1 MKVQVFFFSE
11 SSRTEVFCQES
22 VLIYIAKVS
31 RALSSQRPLR
41 GCFRP
46 ESCNFIKK
54 ETLAQVFSC
63 EFCEISKNTFLTEH
77 IWTIASEFL
86 RQLQEVKIFDW
97 YMFIVYW
104 FSQLCPSENC
114 TMNLS
119 QQENLIVLVHLQCW
133 NKV

>member
-1 MKVQVFFFSE
+1 MFQEGMCISLQVLMTKRDDMILFCFSIKNRLNFRKQ
-11 SSRTEVFCQES
+11 SPDMFC
-22 VLIYIAKVS
+22 KK
-31 RALSSQRPLR
+31 RRSQK
-41 GCFRP
+41 FRR
-46 ESCNFIKK
+46 
-54 ETLAQVFSC
+54 TLAQVFSC

-104 FSQLCPSENC
+104 FSQLCLSENC

-119 QQENLIVLVHLQCW
+119 QQENLTVLVHLQCW

>member
-1 MKVQVFFFSE
+1 MSQEGMCISLQVLMTKRDDMILFCFSIKNRLNFRKQ
-11 SSRTEVFCQES
+11 SPDMFCKKRRSQKFRRT
-22 VLIYIAKVS
+22 
-31 RALSSQRPLR
+31 P
-41 GCFRP
+41 
-46 ESCNFIKK
+46 
-54 ETLAQVFSC
+54 AQVFSC